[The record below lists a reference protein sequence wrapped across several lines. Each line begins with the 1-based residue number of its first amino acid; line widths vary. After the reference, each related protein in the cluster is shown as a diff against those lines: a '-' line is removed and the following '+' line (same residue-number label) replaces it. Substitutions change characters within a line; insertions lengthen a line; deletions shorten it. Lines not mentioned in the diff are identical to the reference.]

1 MNCRVSATQTLPN
14 ITLAIDQTAT
24 LDFALKP
31 ASLSETVTVTG
42 EAPIVDVSRSDV
54 GTALTTAQIQDLP
67 VAARRWIDMALLT
80 PGSSQDNIRGQFY
93 RGNVSIG
100 AGVTTFY
107 STGNV
112 VDGVNNTWVEQGE
125 TRQNFP
131 MDAIEEFKVS
141 TSSFKAEYGLAT
153 GGVVNVVT
161 KTGSN
166 DLHFSGF
173 LFYRNA
179 GMTARQF
186 FQPTKPPY
194 SRSQD
199 GGSIGGP
206 IIKDKVHYFI
216 TYERTDENLYN
227 SVSTPAWPQYHRKL
241 SEQAVSM
248 DVSRTRRRAALGRA
262 VGVRRVGQEYEYR
275 PELTVGGAVI
285 PSSSFDFSVPRTSA
299 VIGHT
304 WVINPRALND
314 FRFQYAYAKFE
325 VSPPGSHGSWD
336 AGYFGT
342 DRVGLCQ
349 PVFNYPSVSV
359 GGCGNSQMG
368 PEHRYQ
374 LKDDYAYQLPNWK
387 GTHQLKVGGDFSY
400 VPFPG
405 G

>member
-1 MNCRVSATQTLPN
+1 MRRSIGWFVFFWTLLLATSSVFAQNAQVTGTVKDQSGGVVPGVTVTAKNNATGLTRTEVTDASGTFRLVALLPGAYTGHRRTSGVYDADASN
-14 ITLAIDQTAT
+14 VALAIDQTAT
-24 LDFALKP
+24 LDFVLKP
-31 ASLSETVTVTG
+31 ASLSENVTVTG

-67 VAARRWIDMALLT
+67 VAARRWIDMAHADAGL
-80 PGSSQDNIRGQFY
+80 SQDNIRGQFY

-186 FQPTKPPY
+186 FQ
-194 SRSQD
+194 S
-199 GGSIGGP
+199 
-206 IIKDKVHYFI
+206 H
-216 TYERTDENLYN
+216 E
-227 SVSTPAWPQYHRKL
+227 
-241 SEQAVSM
+241 
-248 DVSRTRRRAALGRA
+248 AALHAVAGRRID
-262 VGVRRVGQEYEYR
+262 RRPDHQRQGSLLHSPTRE
-275 PELTVGGAVI
+275 PT
-285 PSSSFDFSVPRTSA
+285 RTSTTA
-299 VIGHT
+299 
-304 WVINPRALND
+304 
-314 FRFQYAYAKFE
+314 
-325 VSPPGSHGSWD
+325 
-336 AGYFGT
+336 
-342 DRVGLCQ
+342 
-349 PVFNYPSVSV
+349 
-359 GGCGNSQMG
+359 
-368 PEHRYQ
+368 
-374 LKDDYAYQLPNWK
+374 
-387 GTHQLKVGGDFSY
+387 
-400 VPFPG
+400 
-405 G
+405 